1 MEKIHSDPVSAK
13 NHNAQK
19 EVRAKKIY
27 RKKTL
32 EVGIGLHLELN
43 ILLFAHFRQFPK
55 SIQQAMLR
63 MLGRWDVGAKHHRV
77 ITMDLA
83 PLPRRIKNTKVN
95 SILYACQLGSLSDG
109 ILLDHPSSCI
119 HRFELRTTRVEECK
133 HKSTTTSCT
142 REVCKKRKKKQGED
156 SRRPRKLRPT
166 PQSFRPLELSA
177 SPTPT
182 FANLLGIPKLA
193 RNFQPLPA

>member
-1 MEKIHSDPVSAK
+1 MSSTSSSLLTSGNSPKASNRLCSECLA
-13 NHNAQK
+13 
-19 EVRAKKIY
+19 
-27 RKKTL
+27 
-32 EVGIGLHLELN
+32 VGMLVQSTIGSSPWTWLHC
-43 ILLFAHFRQFPK
+43 Q
-55 SIQQAMLR
+55 
-63 MLGRWDVGAKHHRV
+63 G
-77 ITMDLA
+77 
-83 PLPRRIKNTKVN
+83 RIKNTKVN